1 MWSGPPLALLCG
13 AQLRAVW
20 SRCRGGTWGEEEEW
34 ALALVLTLA
43 GLAAR
48 DRQRAM
54 RLVVLLQ
61 LLTAAVLK
69 GCQDF
74 F

>member
-1 MWSGPPLALLCG
+1 
-13 AQLRAVW
+13 
-20 SRCRGGTWGEEEEW
+20 
-34 ALALVLTLA
+34 VLTLA